1 MINRYLSTF
10 SLSLF
15 SATVFTLFNV
25 SSFAQMTATF
35 TTTENTNCAGN
46 PCNYEGP
53 GILINEIMISPSVFD
68 GSLWG
73 GSVSQAGEWIELYN
87 PDVCNA
93 VDVSCWYLGN
103 NTNDPVAYG
112 GGFVIPANTIV
123 PPAGFLILRGINMTP
138 VPSDLLV
145 ANGGNTLEIVV
156 DEGVC
161 ITGGTRLWFPNAGG
175 WFAFYDNLGN
185 PQDAV
190 SWGNQSN
197 IANVPCVPDVQ
208 GCTSIGS
215 LINYNSIPA
224 DRKNVISPDAIP
236 NSLGQSLRRNP
247 DGASWALGFGSPTYG
262 FCNTDCAEV
271 GNGSDCTGTATVFVE
286 GGTPPYFYFWPNAEG
301 QSEQTAVNLCGGINE
316 VVVFDNL
323 GAFQSFFVEI
333 EEPSFESEE
342 FVDIC
347 QGEVYILPN
356 SSPVNQP
363 GEYPIMLQ
371 TVNGCDS
378 LVTYN
383 IDVLPTYSNNESVV
397 ICPGQTYTMPDGSE
411 VGVAGEYTYV
421 FEMANGCDSTLIVN
435 LAFDP
440 VITISS
446 SPEIC
451 QGETYTLPN
460 GEVVSTTGFYEIA
473 IGSGGCDTIYQ
484 VNLTVNP
491 SYEQTIPVQ
500 LCQGESFTMPD
511 GTVINATGS
520 YRANLSTEFGC
531 DSIIQVLLTVSPLP
545 TPNVN
550 VLANY
555 CYGTGLVPLNPTP
568 PGGVLVGANL
578 IGSNLNLT
586 NAGPGNYPISYT
598 VTDQNGCS
606 NTFEGNYNV
615 TSPIF
620 PQFEYSTY
628 CNSATFTNLTNDP
641 QQDYNYVWQLDSNT
655 VSTETSF
662 TYSFLNSGEFEM
674 VLTVSDDAGCVYAT
688 SQLVEFVSALD
699 LTNFLIPNV
708 ISANSDNMNDALV
721 VAPVGNEC
729 LQYRINIFNRW
740 GKQVYE
746 MTNDGQ
752 PFRGISESGAEL
764 KEGTY
769 FYIFESPQIDC
780 NNPIFAPYCKGSIT
794 LLR

>member
-1 MINRYLSTF
+1 MTNRSIKFF
-10 SLSLF
+10 SLGLFSALVLSLF
-15 SATVFTLFNV
+15 NI

-73 GSVSQAGEWIELYN
+73 GTASQAGEWIELYN
-87 PDVCNA
+87 PDVCTA
-93 VDVSCWYLGN
+93 IDVSCWYLGN
-103 NTNDPVAYG
+103 STNDPVTYG
-112 GGFVIPANTIV
+112 GGYVIPAGTVV
-123 PPAGFLILRGINMTP
+123 PPAGFLILRGINAPP
-138 VPSDLLV
+138 VPADLLV

-156 DEGVC
+156 IDGVC
-161 ITGGTRLWFPNAGG
+161 LTGGTRLWFPNAGG
-175 WFAFYDNLGN
+175 WFAFYDNMGN

-190 SWGNQSN
+190 SWGSQAG
-197 IANVPCVPDVQ
+197 IANVPCVPDIA
-208 GCTSIGS
+208 GCTSIGTLS
-215 LINYNSIPA
+215 NYNSIPA
-224 DRKNVISPDAIP
+224 DRKNVISTDAIP
-236 NSLGQSLRRNP
+236 NSLGQSLRRGP
-247 DGASWALGFGSPTYG
+247 DGGAWLAGFDAPTYG
-262 FCNTDCAEV
+262 FCNADCAEI
-271 GNGSDCTGTATVFVE
+271 GNGSDCTGTATIFVE
-286 GGTPPYFYFWPNAEG
+286 GGSPPYFYFWPNAEG
-301 QSEQTAVNLCGGINE
+301 QNEQTAVNLCGGINE
-316 VVVFDNL
+316 VVVFDML
-323 GAFQSFFVEI
+323 GAFQSFFVEV
-333 EEPSFESEE
+333 EEPSFESET

-347 QGEVYILPN
+347 QGQNYILPN
-356 SSPVNQP
+356 STPVNQP

-371 TVNGCDS
+371 NVNGCDS
-378 LVTYN
+378 LVTFFV
-383 IDVLPTYSNNESVV
+383 DVLPTFSANESVV

-421 FEMANGCDSTLIVN
+421 LEMANGCDSTLIVN
-435 LAFDP
+435 LALEP
-440 VITISS
+440 VITIPS

-460 GEVVSTTGFYEIA
+460 GDVVSTTGFYQVSQ
-473 IGSGGCDTIYQ
+473 GSGGCDTIFA

-491 SYEQTIPVQ
+491 TYLETIPVQ
-500 LCQGESFTMPD
+500 LCQGESYTMPD
-511 GTVINATGS
+511 GSVIDATGTYS
-520 YRANLSTEFGC
+520 ANLSTTLGC

-550 VLANY
+550 LQANY
-555 CYGTGLVPLNPTP
+555 CYGTGLVPVNPTP

-578 IGSNLNLT
+578 IGLNLDLT

-606 NTFEGNYNV
+606 NTFDGNYNV

-641 QQDYNYVWQLDSNT
+641 QQDFNYVWQLESNT

-662 TYSFLNSGEFEM
+662 TYAFLNSGEFEM
-674 VLTVSDDAGCVYAT
+674 VLITSDDAGCTYTT
-688 SQLVEFVSALD
+688 SQLVEFISALD
-699 LTNFLIPNV
+699 LTDFLIPNV
-708 ISANSDNMNDALV
+708 ITANSDNMNDALL

-746 MTNDGQ
+746 MTNDGL
-752 PFRGISESGAEL
+752 PFRGISENGAEL
-764 KEGTY
+764 NEGTY

-780 NNPIFAPYCKGSIT
+780 NNPVFAPYCKGSIT